1 MKMFDV
7 VVVGAGMVGLAV
19 AAGLRGSGLSVAL
32 LEREA
37 PVPVS
42 SQAQP
47 RVSALNLASQR
58 FLARLGAWSH
68 IQRAQPYRQME
79 VWEKDGFARLEFD
92 AASVMQPELGHIVEN
107 RVVQQALWA
116 ALEGSEVSRLCPAGI
131 DRVSVNSKGAL
142 LLLDDGT
149 PVLCSL
155 LVAADGAHSW
165 LRQQFDIPVTRW
177 DYGHSALVAK
187 VRTAEPHG
195 DCARQ
200 IFCPEGPL
208 ALLPLWQPDL
218 CSIVWSL
225 PPERAEALL
234 AADEASFNKALTV
247 AFDARLGLC
256 RLEGPRQLIPLQARF
271 ARDFAAERLVLVG
284 DAAHTVHPLAG
295 QGANLGLMDAEGLVA
310 HLRAL
315 QQAGQDPGLRANL
328 RPWERRRKAEA
339 AQMLA
344 AMEAIKRLFAGAHPA
359 QKLLRGIGMQLLG
372 HCAPL
377 KSELI
382 AQAMGV
388 RLLAPVPVL

>member
-19 AAGLRGSGLSVAL
+19 AAGLRDSGLSVAL
-32 LEREA
+32 LERQV
-37 PVPVS
+37 PTPVS
-42 SQAQP
+42 PEAEP

-58 FLARLGAWSH
+58 FLARLGAWAH
-68 IQRAQPYRQME
+68 IQRAQPYRHME

-116 ALEGSEVSRLCPAGI
+116 SLEGSAVSRLCPAGI
-131 DRVSVNSKGAL
+131 ERVSVNAKGAL

-165 LRQQFDIPVTRW
+165 LRQQFDIPLTRW

-200 IFCPEGPL
+200 IFTPEGPL

-225 PPERAEALL
+225 PPERGEALL
-234 AADEASFNKALTV
+234 AADDARFNKALTC

-256 RLEGPRQLIPLQARF
+256 RLEGPRQLLPLQARF
-271 ARDFAAERLVLVG
+271 ARDFARERLVLVG

-310 HLRAL
+310 QLCAL
-315 QQAGQDPGLRANL
+315 QQAGRDPGLLANL

-359 QKLLRGIGMQLLG
+359 QRLLRGVGMELLG

-377 KSELI
+377 KHQLV
-382 AQAMGV
+382 AQAMGLH
-388 RLLAPVPVL
+388 RSGFEAAR